1 LLIKILYDNQ
11 DNQRVKGMKL
21 EAKRIGSVIGV
32 KPDQIAVYERIHA
45 EVWPGVLATLKRAN
59 VSKFSIFRFE
69 NMLFSYMEYTG
80 KDYEADMALIS
91 ADPVTQEWW
100 KVTAPMQNPVP
111 QKKENEWWHQIPEV
125 FQLT

>member
-32 KPDQIAVYERIHA
+32 KPDQIAEYERIHA

-59 VSKFSIFRFE
+59 ISKFSIFRFE

>member
-21 EAKRIGSVIGV
+21 ETKRIGSVIGV
-32 KPDQIAVYERIHA
+32 KPDQIAEYERIHA

>member
-32 KPDQIAVYERIHA
+32 KPDQIAEYERIHA

-91 ADPVTQEWW
+91 ADPVTQDWW
-100 KVTAPMQNPVP
+100 KITAPMQNPVP

>member
-32 KPDQIAVYERIHA
+32 KPDQIAEYERIHA

-80 KDYEADMALIS
+80 KDFEADMALIS

>member
-32 KPDQIAVYERIHA
+32 KPDQIAEYERIHA
-45 EVWPGVLATLKRAN
+45 EVWPEVLATLKRAN

-91 ADPVTQEWW
+91 ADPITQDWW

-111 QKKENEWWHQIPEV
+111 QKKENEWWHEIPEV

>member
-32 KPDQIAVYERIHA
+32 KPDQIAEYERIHA

>member
-32 KPDQIAVYERIHA
+32 KPDQIAEYERIHA

-91 ADPVTQEWW
+91 ADPVTQDWW

>member
-1 LLIKILYDNQ
+1 
-11 DNQRVKGMKL
+11 
-21 EAKRIGSVIGV
+21 
-32 KPDQIAVYERIHA
+32 
-45 EVWPGVLATLKRAN
+45 
-59 VSKFSIFRFE
+59 
-69 NMLFSYMEYTG
+69 MEYTG

-91 ADPVTQEWW
+91 ADPVTQDWW

>member
-1 LLIKILYDNQ
+1 
-11 DNQRVKGMKL
+11 MKL

-32 KPDQIAVYERIHA
+32 KPDQIAEYERIHA
-45 EVWPGVLATLKRAN
+45 EVWPEVLATLKRAN

-91 ADPVTQEWW
+91 SDPITQDWW

-111 QKKENEWWHQIPEV
+111 QKKEKEWWHEIPEV

>member
-21 EAKRIGSVIGV
+21 EAKRIGSVIEV
-32 KPDQIAVYERIHA
+32 KPDQIAEYERIHA

-69 NMLFSYMEYTG
+69 NLLFSYMEYTG

-91 ADPVTQEWW
+91 ADPVTQDWW

>member
-11 DNQRVKGMKL
+11 DNQRVRGMKL

-32 KPDQIAVYERIHA
+32 KPDQIAEYERIHA

-91 ADPVTQEWW
+91 ADPVTQDWW

>member
-1 LLIKILYDNQ
+1 
-11 DNQRVKGMKL
+11 MKL

-32 KPDQIAVYERIHA
+32 KPDQIAEYERIHA
-45 EVWPGVLATLKRAN
+45 EVWPGVLATLRRAN

-69 NMLFSYMEYTG
+69 NLLFSYMEYTG

-91 ADPVTQEWW
+91 ADPVTQDWW

>member
-32 KPDQIAVYERIHA
+32 KPDQIAEYERIHA

-80 KDYEADMALIS
+80 EDYEADMALIS
-91 ADPVTQEWW
+91 ADPVTQDWW